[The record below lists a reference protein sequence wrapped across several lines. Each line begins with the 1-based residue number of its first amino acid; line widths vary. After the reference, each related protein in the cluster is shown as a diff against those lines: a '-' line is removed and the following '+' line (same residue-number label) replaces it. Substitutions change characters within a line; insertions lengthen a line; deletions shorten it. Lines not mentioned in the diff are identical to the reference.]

1 MSQKLRLTREDVE
14 RVARLAH
21 LGLTDEE
28 KEHLQRDLSLI
39 LEAFDRLREV
49 LTEGVE
55 PTTHLVPQESV
66 LRPDTVRPSLP
77 QGQVLANAPETR
89 DGFFRVPRILEES

>member
-1 MSQKLRLTREDVE
+1 MSQELRLTREDVE

-28 KEHLQRDLSLI
+28 KERLQRDLSLI

-55 PTTHLVPQESV
+55 PTTPPGASGERAPARYGPALLAP
-66 LRPDTVRPSLP
+66 
-77 QGQVLANAPETR
+77 GQVLANAPETR